1 MSIEGPADRGA
12 NLSDVGRRVL
22 PALLAVVAA
31 SADSAGLHTAA
42 LYALLGALPFAA
54 VSALSSFGDYLEAR
68 DDALAGLQS
77 ILWALVVVL
86 LVLSCAIRSQ
96 AIGVPPA
103 ASSALFGCL
112 VVFALKAALALVPH
126 VRRVALRPAKP

>member
-1 MSIEGPADRGA
+1 
-12 NLSDVGRRVL
+12 VL

-31 SADSAGLHTAA
+31 SADSAGTHTAA
-42 LYALLGALPFAA
+42 LYALLAALPFAA
-54 VSALSSFGDYLEAR
+54 VSALAAFGDYLEAR

-77 ILWALVVVL
+77 VLWALVVVL

-96 AIGVPPA
+96 SIGVPTA
-103 ASSALFGCL
+103 ATSALFGCL
-112 VVFALKAALALVPH
+112 VVFALKAALALAPH

>member
-1 MSIEGPADRGA
+1 M
-12 NLSDVGRRVL
+12 GRRVL

-31 SADSAGLHTAA
+31 TADSAGVHGLAE
-42 LYALLGALPFAA
+42 YALLAAVPFAA
-54 VSALSSFGDYLEAR
+54 VAALTSFGDYLDTR
-68 DDALAGLQS
+68 DDAVAALQS
-77 ILWALVVVL
+77 LLWGLAVAL
-86 LVLSCAIRSQ
+86 LVGSCAIRSQ